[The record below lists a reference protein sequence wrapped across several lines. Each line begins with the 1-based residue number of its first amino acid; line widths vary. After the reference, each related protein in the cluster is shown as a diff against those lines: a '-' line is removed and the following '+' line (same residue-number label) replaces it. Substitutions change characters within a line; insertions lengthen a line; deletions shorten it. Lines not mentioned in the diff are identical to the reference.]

1 MIEEEEYEK
10 CLGDYPKIIS
20 YNKSIKII
28 EQMEKNICKLML
40 EKNAQGT
47 GFFCKI
53 PFPTKEN
60 MLPVFITNNHLINKD
75 MLNTENY
82 EIKLWIEEK
91 KNTIKLNLDNRMK
104 YTNVDYDTTI
114 IELKSDD
121 GINNYL
127 ELDDDIIN
135 NILENEDITWKDNN
149 NKQIYIIQYPEGELS
164 VSYGV
169 IKNVSEDK
177 KWSFLHKCDTKWGS
191 SGSPVLNNDGK
202 VIGIHQKKAY
212 HYNHGSFLNYPIK
225 EFIQINRNFDKNE
238 NIYEYHMNDLL
249 LKEFNK
255 KFNRNVNDI
264 KINKYGL
271 VKNYLGLNGFEQM
284 ENLIEYYKDKYN
296 QEFLDSNFQ
305 EKIIEQLGKNIC
317 KYKIGKEQET
327 GFFCKI
333 PFPTKEHM
341 LPVFITSNNLINQ
354 SILDTNGMKIEL
366 CIKEKKDKI
375 ILNLDNRMKY
385 TNIDY
390 NTTIIELKEKDGINN
405 YLELDDNIVDLIVN
419 ENTNMKD
426 YKYESIYILQN
437 NENDSSISYGI
448 ISYLSNKKRY
458 NFKHKC
464 YSHIGSSGSPLLFLN
479 NKVFAIHKLKEENYN
494 KLFIGTFLNYPIKEF
509 IQNNYYKLERKN
521 TKEINEKK
529 KSIIINTFIDEFGL
543 IKELFGNNI
552 FNELNKIILQ
562 YKLKYSLEEVN
573 YSFNFDFNTKLIQD
587 MKNNVFKIGIN
598 SYQCTGF
605 FTKIPFPN
613 KEKMLPVIITSDYIL
628 KKGIL
633 YNKDV
638 KIELKMENAK
648 DIILNLND
656 RMKYLND
663 KYEIIIIELKEEDK
677 VKKYLELDDI
687 IMNDI
692 LFDSGDKTD
701 YLDSQICM
709 IQYPEGHLSLS
720 YGVLKNINNGNNYS
734 LQHNCCAK
742 EGSIGSP
749 IINKNNKVIGISAK
763 GDFDSD
769 IYRGTFLNYP
779 IKEFIQIHLK

>member
-1 MIEEEEYEK
+1 MVEEEEYEK
-10 CLGDYPKIIS
+10 CLGDWPKLIS

-127 ELDDDIIN
+127 ELDDDDIIN
-135 NILENEDITWKDNN
+135 NILENEDITWKYDK
-149 NKQIYIIQYPEGELS
+149 KQIYIIQYPEGELS

-169 IKNVSEDK
+169 IEGVPEDK
-177 KWSFLHKCDTKWGS
+177 KWSFLHKCDTKCGS

-271 VKNYLGLNGFEQM
+271 VKNYLGLNGFKQM

-354 SILDTNGMKIEL
+354 NILDAKGMKMEL

-628 KKGIL
+628 KKSIL
-633 YNKDV
+633 YKKDV
-638 KIELKMENAK
+638 KI
-648 DIILNLND
+648 
-656 RMKYLND
+656 
-663 KYEIIIIELKEEDK
+663 
-677 VKKYLELDDI
+677 
-687 IMNDI
+687 
-692 LFDSGDKTD
+692 
-701 YLDSQICM
+701 
-709 IQYPEGHLSLS
+709 
-720 YGVLKNINNGNNYS
+720 KN
-734 LQHNCCAK
+734 
-742 EGSIGSP
+742 
-749 IINKNNKVIGISAK
+749 
-763 GDFDSD
+763 
-769 IYRGTFLNYP
+769 
-779 IKEFIQIHLK
+779 

>member
-1 MIEEEEYEK
+1 MVEEEEYEK
-10 CLGDYPKIIS
+10 CLGDWPKLIS

-135 NILENEDITWKDNN
+135 NILENEDITWKYDK
-149 NKQIYIIQYPEGELS
+149 KQIYIIQYPEGELS

-169 IKNVSEDK
+169 IEGVPEDK
-177 KWSFLHKCDTKWGS
+177 KWSFLHKCDTKCGS

-271 VKNYLGLNGFEQM
+271 VKNYLGLNGFKQM

-354 SILDTNGMKIEL
+354 NILDAKGMKMEL

-628 KKGIL
+628 KKSIL
-633 YNKDV
+633 YKKDV
-638 KIELKMENAK
+638 KI
-648 DIILNLND
+648 
-656 RMKYLND
+656 
-663 KYEIIIIELKEEDK
+663 
-677 VKKYLELDDI
+677 
-687 IMNDI
+687 
-692 LFDSGDKTD
+692 
-701 YLDSQICM
+701 
-709 IQYPEGHLSLS
+709 
-720 YGVLKNINNGNNYS
+720 KN
-734 LQHNCCAK
+734 
-742 EGSIGSP
+742 
-749 IINKNNKVIGISAK
+749 
-763 GDFDSD
+763 
-769 IYRGTFLNYP
+769 
-779 IKEFIQIHLK
+779 